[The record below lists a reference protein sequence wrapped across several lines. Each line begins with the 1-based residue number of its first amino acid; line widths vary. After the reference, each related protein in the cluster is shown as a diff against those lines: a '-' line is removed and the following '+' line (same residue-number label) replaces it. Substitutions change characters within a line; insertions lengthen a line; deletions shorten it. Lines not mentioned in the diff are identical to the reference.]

1 MQKKS
6 AGQPHVLNSAYR
18 SHTCGELR
26 ESHAGKSVRLAGWVH
41 ARRDH
46 GGLIFI
52 DLRDRYGVTQVRFDP
67 KTAGKD
73 FAVANTLRSEF
84 VLSLEGTVVERPA
97 GMKNDKLATGAIEVD
112 AKTCTIV
119 NPSKTPPFEI
129 DRETENLDED
139 VRLRY
144 RYLDL
149 RHERLAR
156 HMRLRSDLTFFV
168 RSWLREQDFMEIET
182 PIMGRETPEG
192 ARDYVVP
199 ARIYPGEFYALAQSP
214 QQYKQLLMV
223 AGFDRYFQ
231 LAKVFRDEDPRADR
245 VPEHT
250 QIDLEM
256 SFVEREDVLQL
267 VEGLITAVAKKFSKA
282 KLQSSPFVRLPF
294 EESMRRFGTD
304 KPDLRF
310 GLELSD
316 VTAMTRKAKF
326 AVFAKAEAVVALA
339 APIATYS
346 RKQMD
351 DLTTLAK
358 QLGAPGLAWIALRK
372 KAGAVATGEPSGFD
386 SPIAKFFS
394 EAELQALAKAT
405 GAKQGDT
412 ILFAADSLTR
422 ARDVL
427 GRLRNHLG
435 DQLKLRDPNVLAF
448 AWVYDFP
455 MFEWNAEEKRI
466 QPMHHMFTQP
476 YKEHLPW
483 IAKAVKAG
491 AAGQKPDAEVLKTK
505 ANLYDLVLNG
515 FELCSGSI
523 RIWQPELQR
532 DVMRL
537 IGIADKEIEEK
548 FGHML
553 RAFEFGAP
561 PHGGVGLGLDRIVA
575 LLAGETSIR
584 EVIAFPMNSRAR
596 DPMTGAPSTIGEKQ
610 LRELHIAIKKTKR

>member
-1 MQKKS
+1 MAKATAQS
-6 AGQPHVLNSAYR
+6 AHKFNQAYR

-26 ESHAGKSVRLAGWVH
+26 ASHVGKKVTLSGWVH

-52 DLRDRYGVTQVRFDP
+52 DLRDRYGVTQVRVDP
-67 KTAGKD
+67 KAAAAD
-73 FAVANTLRSEF
+73 FKVADTFRSEF
-84 VLSLEGTVVERPA
+84 VVRIEGTVVERPK
-97 GMKNDKLATGAIEVD
+97 GMQNDKLPTGAVEVD
-112 AKTCTIV
+112 AAKCAVI
-119 NPSKTPPFEI
+119 NAAKTPPFEI
-129 DRETENLDED
+129 DHETPGLDED
-139 VRLRY
+139 TRLRY

-149 RHERLAR
+149 RHERLAN
-156 HMRLRSDLTFFV
+156 HMRLRSDLTYFV
-168 RSWLREQDFMEIET
+168 RTWLRKHDFMEIET

-256 SFVEREDVLQL
+256 SFVDREDVLQL
-267 VEGLITAVAKKFSKA
+267 VEGLMTGVAKEFSKA
-282 KLQSSPFVRLPF
+282 KLQSSPFTRLPYD
-294 EESMRRFGTD
+294 EAMSRFGSD

-310 GLELSD
+310 GLELHD
-316 VTAMTRKAKF
+316 VTELTRKAKF
-326 AVFAKAEAVVALA
+326 AVFAKAPAVVALA

-346 RKQMD
+346 RKQFD
-351 DLTTLAK
+351 DLTTLAR
-358 QLGAPGLAWIALRK
+358 QLGAGGLAWIALRK
-372 KAGAVATGEPSGFD
+372 DGFE

-394 EAELQALAKAT
+394 EAELKALAKAT
-405 GAKQGDT
+405 GAKPGDA
-412 ILFAADSLTR
+412 ILFAADTLVK

-466 QPMHHMFTQP
+466 QPAHHMFTQP
-476 YKEHLPW
+476 YKEHLPL
-483 IAKAVKAG
+483 IGAAVKAG
-491 AAGQKPDAEVLKTK
+491 AAEQKPDAKVLGVK

-523 RIWQPELQR
+523 RIWQPQLQR

-537 IGIADKEIEEK
+537 IGLTDKDIDEK

-553 RAFEFGAP
+553 RAFEYGAP

-596 DPMTGAPSTIGEKQ
+596 DPMTGAPSAVGDKQ
-610 LRELHIAIKKTKR
+610 LRELHIAVKKTKR

>member
-1 MQKKS
+1 MPKKS
-6 AGQPHVLNSAYR
+6 AAEPVLNSAYR

-26 ESHAGKSVRLAGWVH
+26 ESHVGKSVKLAGWVH

-73 FAVANTLRSEF
+73 FKVADTLRSEF
-84 VLSLEGTVVERPA
+84 VLSLEGTVVKRPA
-97 GMKNDKLATGAIEVD
+97 GMRNDKLATGAIEVD
-112 AKTCTIV
+112 AKTCVII

-129 DRETENLDED
+129 DHEPEHLDED

-156 HMRLRSDLTFFV
+156 HIKSRAEIAFFV
-168 RSWLREQDFMEIET
+168 RSWLRDQNFLEIET
-182 PIMGRETPEG
+182 PVMGRETPEG
-192 ARDYVVP
+192 SRDYVVP

-223 AGFDRYFQ
+223 AGFDRYYQ
-231 LAKVFRDEDPRADR
+231 LAKIFRDEDPRSDR

-267 VEGLITAVAKKFSKA
+267 VEGLITAVAKKFSPA
-282 KLQSSPFVRLPF
+282 KLQSSPFVRIPYQ
-294 EESMRRFGTD
+294 ESMRRFGTD

-326 AVFAKAEAVVALA
+326 AVFAKAEAVIALA

-346 RKQMD
+346 RKKMD

-358 QLGAPGLAWIALRK
+358 QLGAPGLAWIALRN
-372 KAGAVATGEPSGFD
+372 GSFE

-394 EAELQALAKAT
+394 EDELKALAKAS
-405 GAKQGDT
+405 GAKPGDA

-435 DQLKLRDPNVLAF
+435 DQLKLRDPKVLAF

-466 QPMHHMFTQP
+466 QPVHHMFTQP
-476 YKEHLPW
+476 YKEHVPL
-483 IAKAVKAG
+483 IAKALKAKQG
-491 AAGQKPDAEVLKTK
+491 PEAEVLKTK

-532 DVMRL
+532 DVMKL
-537 IGIADKEIEEK
+537 IGIPEKEIEEK

-561 PHGGVGLGLDRIVA
+561 PHGGVGLGFDRIVA
-575 LLAGETSIR
+575 LLNGETSIR

-596 DPMTGAPSTIGEKQ
+596 DPMTGAPSAIGEKQ
-610 LRELHIAIKKTKR
+610 LRELHIQIKKTKR